1 MLYKIKKES
10 NNTEYTHIKAFIFGE
25 KIKGKGREYWLF
37 VNPVKISD
45 NFVTGYGDSVYKTVV
60 HFSKRLTDKQFDLA
74 WDKAQ
79 AYIYDFIAKLEIENG
94 FIVDLDPI
102 NEWDI

>member
-1 MLYKIKKES
+1 MFYKIKKES
-10 NNTEYTHIKAFIFGE
+10 NKTEYTHISASIVEE
-25 KIKGKGREYWLF
+25 KVKGKGCEYWISVSP
-37 VNPVKISD
+37 VNISD
-45 NFVTGYGDSVYKTVV
+45 NCITYYGYSGYKKAV
-60 HFSKRLTDKQFDLA
+60 HFAKRATDKQFNVA

-79 AYIYDFIAKLEIENG
+79 AYIYDSIARLEMENG